1 VATDMTQRGTPRR
14 RRADGER
21 SHEAILS
28 AAAQLATIEGLDGL
42 SIGRLADHV
51 GMSKSGLFAHF
62 GSKEDLQLATVDK
75 AYEVFVA
82 DVIAPALEQPNGLGR
97 FEALCEGFLSH
108 VEREVFAGGCFFAAA
123 AAELD
128 TRPGAVRD
136 RIAGIHRDWSQ
147 LVESGVE
154 AAQRSGELDPAVDP
168 DQLTFEL
175 LAMLSQANAAWV
187 LFRDPAVFARARCG
201 LAARIEQAKPK
212 A

>member
-1 VATDMTQRGTPRR
+1 MSPSTTPRR

-21 SHEAILS
+21 SHEAILT

-62 GSKEDLQLATVDK
+62 GSKEELQLATIDK
-75 AYEVFVA
+75 AYEVFAA
-82 DVIAPALEQPNGLGR
+82 DVIAPALGRPDGLAR
-97 FEALCEGFLSH
+97 VEALCEGFLSH

-136 RIAGIHRDWSQ
+136 RIAGIHRDWAQ
-147 LVESGVE
+147 LVESSVE
-154 AAQRSGELDPAVDP
+154 AAQRAGELDAAVDP

-175 LAMLSQANAAWV
+175 LAMLAQANGSWV
-187 LFRDPAVFARARCG
+187 LLRDPAVFGRARRG
-201 LAARIEQAKPK
+201 LAARIEQAKPG